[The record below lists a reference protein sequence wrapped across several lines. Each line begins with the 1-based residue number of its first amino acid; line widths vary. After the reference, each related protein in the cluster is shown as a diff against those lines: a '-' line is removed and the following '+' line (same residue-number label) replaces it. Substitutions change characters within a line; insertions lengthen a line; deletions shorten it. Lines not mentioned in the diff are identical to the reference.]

1 MMKVALLI
9 SGYLRNY
16 QENINF
22 IKEEII
28 NKFVNVDVYLHI
40 TNNENLEDKYLNQID
55 ESDLNYLKH
64 LLNPITTIV
73 EDNMFYNENKKINN
87 VINHWSKLY
96 KLNEIKKINE
106 NLSGKEY
113 DLVIRLRPDLL
124 ITSTN
129 FFHFE
134 KKCLFIPEDSKIDK
148 PKLENPMD
156 NYICDAFAF
165 GDSKIMNEYFNIYK
179 DVQNLIDL
187 HGTCPETLL
196 YEYLNLKKIQYQLF
210 NLDYS
215 FILSKCNVF
224 AICGDSG
231 SGKSTLSNLLKNSF
245 TDSFL
250 LECDRYHKWERT
262 NNNWKTHTHLNP
274 NANHITKMSEDIFNL
289 KVGNEIYQVDYDH
302 STGQFTEQKPILP
315 SNNLIVCGLHSL
327 FNQSENNLYNLKIY
341 MDTDDLLKKKW
352 KISRDVKERGYT
364 PDQVLS
370 NIKNRE
376 SDFEQFIL
384 PQKDNADVIIK
395 FFTIDEIDLRNLD
408 VNPKLSLELLI
419 DKSFNIK
426 HILKKLSDN
435 KIDFDLQ
442 DENRF
447 NKITF
452 LNYKKLIFFDINKNY
467 TFYDYILYFILNLN
481 YVC

>member
-106 NLSGKEY
+106 NLTGKEY

-124 ITSTN
+124 ITSTD

-134 KKCLFIPEDSKIDK
+134 KNCLFIPEDSKIDK
-148 PKLENPMD
+148 PKLENLMD

-179 DVQNLIDL
+179 DIQNLIDL

-262 NNNWKTHTHLNP
+262 NNNWKTYTHLNP

-289 KVGNEIYQVDYDH
+289 KVGNEIYQVDYNH
-302 STGQFTEQKPILP
+302 STGQFTKQKPILP

-364 PDQVLS
+364 PDQVLF

-395 FFTIDEIDLRNLD
+395 FFTIDNIDLQNLD

-435 KIDFDLQ
+435 KIEFDLQ

-452 LNYKKLIFFDINKNY
+452 LNYKKLIFFDMNKNY